1 VVLSRL
7 HTRFARIVVSI
18 RALKLSRLTLNKP
31 IFQICKEERR
41 SNLSLFFQFILIYGA
56 VMVKI
61 TGIIKN
67 SPAYH
72 SDMRENDVLVSINGH
87 NIADVLD
94 YMFYAAEDFLK
105 ITLLRN
111 NEEITVDVKKGEYDD
126 LGLEFDSFLMDKK
139 QSCSNKCVFC
149 FIDQM
154 PKGMRETLYF
164 KDDDA
169 RLSFLQGNYVTL
181 TNLSQQDIDRIINMK
196 LNINVSVHTT
206 NPQLR
211 CTMMNNRFAGEKLKY
226 LKQMTDSGIKLNC
239 QIVLCPE
246 LNDGDELRR
255 TLTDLGN
262 MMPNITSI
270 AVVPVGLSK
279 FRDGLYPLKSFDK
292 NSSSEAIDIIEEFQN
307 KFLEKY
313 GSRKVFLSDEFFL
326 SAERELPD
334 FDYYEDFSQYEN
346 GVGMLRSITDEFEKA
361 LEIAEF
367 DGKRSVSIA
376 TGYSPFEQI
385 CKLASLASDKWENLD
400 CSVYKIR
407 NDFFGETITVTGLIT
422 ATDLIAQ
429 LKGKELGDELL
440 ISSSMLRRDSDV
452 FLDDLTVSDVEK
464 ALNVKI
470 KAINNDG
477 YELLDAILGIEF

>member
-1 VVLSRL
+1 
-7 HTRFARIVVSI
+7 
-18 RALKLSRLTLNKP
+18 
-31 IFQICKEERR
+31 
-41 SNLSLFFQFILIYGA
+41 
-56 VMVKI
+56 MKI
-61 TGIIKN
+61 T
-67 SPAYH
+67 
-72 SDMRENDVLVSINGH
+72 V
-87 NIADVLD
+87 
-94 YMFYAAEDFLK
+94 
-105 ITLLRN
+105 
-111 NEEITVDVKKGEYDD
+111 
-126 LGLEFDSFLMDKK
+126 
-139 QSCSNKCVFC
+139 
-149 FIDQM
+149 
-154 PKGMRETLYF
+154 
-164 KDDDA
+164 
-169 RLSFLQGNYVTL
+169 
-181 TNLSQQDIDRIINMK
+181 
-196 LNINVSVHTT
+196 
-206 NPQLR
+206 
-211 CTMMNNRFAGEKLKY
+211 AGTGY
-226 LKQMTDSGIKLNC
+226 
-239 QIVLCPE
+239 
-246 LNDGDELRR
+246 
-255 TLTDLGN
+255 
-262 MMPNITSI
+262 
-270 AVVPVGLSK
+270 VGLSIAT
-279 FRDGLYPLKSFDK
+279 LLAQH
-292 NSSSEAIDIIEEFQN
+292 NEVVAIDIIEEFQN

-313 GSRKVFLSDEFFL
+313 GSRTVFPSDEFFL
-326 SAERELPD
+326 IAERELPD

-385 CKLASLASDKWENLD
+385 FKLASLASDKWENLD

>member
-1 VVLSRL
+1 
-7 HTRFARIVVSI
+7 
-18 RALKLSRLTLNKP
+18 
-31 IFQICKEERR
+31 
-41 SNLSLFFQFILIYGA
+41 
-56 VMVKI
+56 MVKI

-111 NEEITVDVKKGEYDD
+111 HEEITVDVKKGEYDD

-279 FRDGLYPLKSFDK
+279 FREGLYPLKSFDK

-313 GSRKVFLSDEFFL
+313 GSRTVFPSDEFFL
-326 SAERELPD
+326 IAERELPD

-470 KAINNDG
+470 NAINNDG